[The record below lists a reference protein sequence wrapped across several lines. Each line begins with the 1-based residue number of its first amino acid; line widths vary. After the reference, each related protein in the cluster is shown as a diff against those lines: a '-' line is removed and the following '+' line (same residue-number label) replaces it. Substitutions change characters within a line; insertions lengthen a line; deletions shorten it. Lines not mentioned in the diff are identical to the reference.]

1 MTEHYLDPE
10 CGYCQAQSHPEEKH
24 VGDFAYLVGELA
36 NSVVVV
42 FNEQSHPGRVIVA
55 HKKHVSEMVDLTDAE
70 RNDYFAEVNQVAKAL
85 HKLFNPDKINYGAY
99 GDGGSHLHF
108 HLVPK
113 YEGEVEWGTPFAMNP
128 GETFLTDDAA
138 YEKIA
143 ADLRAELGL

>member
-1 MTEHYLDPE
+1 M
-10 CGYCQAQSHPEEKH
+10 
-24 VGDFAYLVGELA
+24 A

-70 RNDYFAEVNQVAKAL
+70 RNDYFAEVNQVANAL
-85 HKLFNPDKINYGAY
+85 HKLFSPDKINNGAY

-108 HLVPK
+108 HLMPK
-113 YEGEVEWGTPFAMNP
+113 YEEQSEWGTPLAMNP
-128 GETFLTDDAA
+128 GETFLADDAA

-143 ADLRAELGL
+143 TDLREALGL